1 MAKQL
6 HSVQLVELFLSDQE
20 IYKKSIKLSWKHQS
34 GACNGVLSQ
43 ASMINRFVQWDVGT
57 KHFTTSIAM
66 DRRNKNLMKDGLVA
80 IQFHSTSTIQAN
92 TL

>member
-1 MAKQL
+1 MNYSVVEQQISLFIPQVRKKFPNKSSERKSYVQHGALMAKQL

-43 ASMINRFVQWDVGT
+43 ASMINRFV
-57 KHFTTSIAM
+57 
-66 DRRNKNLMKDGLVA
+66 
-80 IQFHSTSTIQAN
+80 
-92 TL
+92 

>member
-43 ASMINRFVQWDVGT
+43 ASMINRFV
-57 KHFTTSIAM
+57 
-66 DRRNKNLMKDGLVA
+66 
-80 IQFHSTSTIQAN
+80 
-92 TL
+92 